1 MAGISSIQ
9 PKVSMEAI
17 TRLKGIIGYA
27 DEPLVSADYNHNP
40 FSAVYDA
47 TGTMVIGK
55 RLCTVMAW
63 YDNELAFS
71 LRMLDTGAAMAK
83 LCMNW

>member
-1 MAGISSIQ
+1 MA
-9 PKVSMEAI
+9 AF
-17 TRLKGIIGYA
+17 A

-63 YDNELAFS
+63 YDNEWAFS